1 MKLFM
6 EKIEETEIFYEK
18 KFQRDIFPPWTE
30 KFFAPPTRH
39 MVCRPDSRWQRVEK
53 TRKSADTEPV
63 GRGFASGFVPAG
75 SGAGTTSDP
84 TGIF

>member
-1 MKLFM
+1 MSSPSSPLFLP
-6 EKIEETEIFYEK
+6 
-18 KFQRDIFPPWTE
+18 FPAVVAALAAWAECTWTGGPVLLPE
-30 KFFAPPTRH
+30 RSRGGD
-39 MVCRPDSRWQRVEK
+39 VSRWQRVEK

-63 GRGFASGFVPAG
+63 GRRFGSGFVPAG